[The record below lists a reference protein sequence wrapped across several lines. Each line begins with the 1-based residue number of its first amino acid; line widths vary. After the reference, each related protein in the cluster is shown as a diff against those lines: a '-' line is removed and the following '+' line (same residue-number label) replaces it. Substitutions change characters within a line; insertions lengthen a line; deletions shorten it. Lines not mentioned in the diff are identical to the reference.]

1 MLFHFETHDPESYRR
16 KARLISIAMAAQLI
30 VLGLLFSQLLT
41 RAFGSS
47 LWLNALG
54 VLLGLLATSLV
65 FAVLKERAWMR
76 EMRYVWRLKHHLSRI
91 SGYLPALRR
100 GVEEHNHV
108 ALHVLGF
115 YHQGMHQLAD
125 LNGRTLDDDQ
135 ELIVE
140 RLKIRQQREQ
150 LGLPVEVDGYDSE
163 DLAAFKRG

>member
-1 MLFHFETHDPESYRR
+1 MLFQVEAHDPESYRR
-16 KARLISIAMAAQLI
+16 KARLISVAMASQLI
-30 VLGLLFSQLLT
+30 VLGLVFSQLLT

-54 VLLGLLATSLV
+54 VMLGLLGTSLV

-76 EMRYVWRLKHHLSRI
+76 EVRYVWQLKHHLSRI

-100 GVEEHNHV
+100 GTEEHNQV
-108 ALHVLGF
+108 ALDVLSF
-115 YHQGMHQLAD
+115 YHRGMRQLAE

-135 ELIVE
+135 ELLAE
-140 RLKIRQQREQ
+140 RLKIRQAREQ
-150 LGLPVEVDGYDSE
+150 QGLAAEVEGYDSE